1 MNIITSA
8 DIYLTQPFDKAK
20 NRHKS
25 SEYQNRK
32 PRMTCTTKTEL
43 SEAIVDLVNCGVFTV
58 DRGMRVLSWNRFMQY
73 HSGCAGEDLIGQ
85 DLFRFFPDLP
95 EKWLRKK
102 IESVFVLGVS
112 AYTSWE
118 HRPYLFRF
126 SPTRPITDNIDAMRQ
141 NCSFIPISDDNG
153 TVIAVGVTLIDATD
167 ISLAVGELR
176 KREKVATD
184 ALAELTVRNAQLS
197 ALNEQLEQAHHQLL
211 QSEKLA
217 AIGQLAAGIAHEIN
231 NPVGFVLSNLNALE
245 RYLDTLVAYARDVQ
259 KLAVKAQ
266 PALETKLAELAAAAD
281 FDYLTIDTPVLV
293 SESKEGL
300 KRVRDIVVDLRDFSR
315 VDSTHQWEEAD
326 LRRCIDSAL
335 NIVHNEIKYQA
346 ELVREYGD
354 VPPVLCIPSQIS
366 QVVLNLVVNAA
377 QSYSGRRKADGE
389 RGTISIRTGSFA
401 GKPAQVWFE
410 VADAGCGISPENL
423 KRIFDPFFTTKP
435 VGQGTGLGLSVTYG
449 IVSAHGGKI
458 DVTST
463 PGLGTTFRVTLP
475 QRREAAPTSLGST
488 TAANQA
494 LIAPNN
500 VP

>member
-1 MNIITSA
+1 
-8 DIYLTQPFDKAK
+8 
-20 NRHKS
+20 
-25 SEYQNRK
+25 
-32 PRMTCTTKTEL
+32 MTRITKTEL

-58 DRGMRVLSWNRFMQY
+58 DLDMRVLSWNRFMQY
-73 HSGCAGEDLIGQ
+73 HSGCAEEDVIGQ
-85 DLFRFFPDLP
+85 DLFSVFPELP
-95 EKWLRKK
+95 GKWLRKK
-102 IESVFVLGVS
+102 IESVFVQGVS

-118 HRPYLFRF
+118 RRPYLFRF
-126 SPTRPITDNIDAMRQ
+126 SPTRPITDNVDAMRQ
-141 NCSFIPISDDNG
+141 NCSFIPIDDGNG

-184 ALAELTVRNAQLS
+184 ALAELTVRNTQLS

-231 NPVGFVLSNLNALE
+231 NPVGFVLSNLNTLE
-245 RYLDTLVAYARDVQ
+245 HYIDTLIAYARDVRQ
-259 KLAVKAQ
+259 LAVGAQ
-266 PALETKLAELAAAAD
+266 PALETKLSDLATAAE

-293 SESKEGL
+293 TESKEGL

-315 VDSTHQWEEAD
+315 MDSTHQWEEAD
-326 LRRCIDSAL
+326 LHRCIESTL

-354 VPPVLCIPSQIS
+354 APPVHCIPSQIS

-377 QSYSGRRKADGE
+377 QSYSGRRKGDGE
-389 RGTISIRTGSFA
+389 RGTISIRTGSLA

-435 VGQGTGLGLSVTYG
+435 MGQGTGLGLSVTYG
-449 IVSAHGGKI
+449 IVNAHGGKI

-463 PGLGTTFRVTLP
+463 PGFGTTFRVTLP
-475 QRREAAPTSLGST
+475 QRREAAPMGAAPPST
-488 TAANQA
+488 TNQT
-494 LIAPNN
+494 LIVSDN
-500 VP
+500 VS